1 MTAAPSVPGARAEI
15 AISKDKNGNTRLKMT
30 VQHLANLENLTP
42 RASAYVVWLQER
54 DGNSENQGQL
64 KMDKNL
70 KATFETVT
78 PFKSF
83 DVFVTA
89 EQDARLFQADPPNV
103 DGLPGTLRLLPRG
116 VSTIRQTPNLKYAVI
131 TGHGR
136 FSDLLNSADLLYA
149 VRHRLKARTLQSVCG
164 AVIRCSGIHIYVDS
178 TGAACRAGDAR
189 RSGCE
194 QKDPSETVG
203 ASINARR

>member
-1 MTAAPSVPGARAEI
+1 MRKLYVICLTFALLCTLALAAKKYPMTAATAVPGARAEVE
-15 AISKDKNGNTRLKMT
+15 ISTDKNGNTKLTIT

-54 DGNSENQGQL
+54 DGKPENQGQL

-89 EQDARLFQADPPNV
+89 EQDARGRRP
-103 DGLPGTLRLLPRG
+103 DGQE
-116 VSTIRQTPNLKYAVI
+116 V
-131 TGHGR
+131 
-136 FSDLLNSADLLYA
+136 
-149 VRHRLKARTLQSVCG
+149 LKATIQ
-164 AVIRCSGIHIYVDS
+164 
-178 TGAACRAGDAR
+178 
-189 RSGCE
+189 
-194 QKDPSETVG
+194 P
-203 ASINARR
+203 

>member
-1 MTAAPSVPGARAEI
+1 MRKLYTICLTFALLCAVAYADKKYPMTAAPSVPGARAEV

-42 RASAYVVWLQER
+42 RASAYVVWLRER

-78 PFKSF
+78 PLKSF

-89 EQDARLFQADPPNV
+89 EQDSRTKSPSGAEVLEA
-103 DGLPGTLRLLPRG
+103 
-116 VSTIRQTPNLKYAVI
+116 TIQP
-131 TGHGR
+131 
-136 FSDLLNSADLLYA
+136 
-149 VRHRLKARTLQSVCG
+149 
-164 AVIRCSGIHIYVDS
+164 
-178 TGAACRAGDAR
+178 
-189 RSGCE
+189 
-194 QKDPSETVG
+194 
-203 ASINARR
+203 